1 MKYILRLKMITDNLA
16 AIEEPITEKEQLLQ
30 ILGGLGSEHNLI
42 VASLTAYEE
51 YFFKVEI
58 VFMCWFANRPLTFFS
73 FPQTLKKI
81 LKIFF

>member
-1 MKYILRLKMITDNLA
+1 MITDNLA

-58 VFMCWFANRPLTFFS
+58 VFCVDL
-73 FPQTLKKI
+73 QTDP
-81 LKIFF
+81 